1 MRSMGRVESLLR
13 RRREAGERLF
23 FLLSDP
29 EKPIPPGVVRRFEE
43 GGADALLVGG
53 SLNVTPYDVD
63 AYVASLREEGV
74 RLPVIIFPGGV
85 SNVARSAD
93 AILFMTL
100 LNSLDPYWL
109 IGAQV
114 AAAPI
119 VKKLGLEAIPTGYL
133 IVGHGGAAG
142 HVGRAL
148 PVPVENSYLAAAY
161 AAAAELM
168 GLRFLYV
175 EAGSGSPV
183 PVPPEAVAAARRG
196 GESLFLIAGGGVRTG
211 EHARRLIEAG
221 ADALVVGTLAER
233 DPEKAFEVLSEAK
246 RA

>member
-148 PVPVENSYLAAAY
+148 PAS
-161 AAAAELM
+161 
-168 GLRFLYV
+168 
-175 EAGSGSPV
+175 
-183 PVPPEAVAAARRG
+183 
-196 GESLFLIAGGGVRTG
+196 T
-211 EHARRLIEAG
+211 
-221 ADALVVGTLAER
+221 
-233 DPEKAFEVLSEAK
+233 
-246 RA
+246 